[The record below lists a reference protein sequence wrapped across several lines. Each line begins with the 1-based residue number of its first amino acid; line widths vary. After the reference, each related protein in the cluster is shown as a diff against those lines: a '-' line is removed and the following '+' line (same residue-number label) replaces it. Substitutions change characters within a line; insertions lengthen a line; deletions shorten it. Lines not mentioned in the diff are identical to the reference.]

1 MKQYLCRMLT
11 DQSFPRIGL
20 EFGGRDHS
28 TVIHACDKIEEEL
41 KSMPYEKRK
50 KLLLDYNFRKHT
62 KYGLIIVI
70 IMFVLITIFSSFKT
84 IPTGYVGVKTQFG
97 KVQDTMLNEGFNFKV
112 PYIEKIINIDC
123 RTQKCEYKDLQ
134 KISNIKIAI
143 NYNVDKS
150 MANQLYKEVGT
161 DFNSIIVEPAIFEC
175 VKQGMSQYTA
185 EELITKRSEV
195 SSIIIDLLTQRL
207 SNKGILVTALNITDL
222 SFSAEFDAVIEK
234 KQITEQQTQQAKYEL
249 EKAKVEN
256 EKKIENAKAEAEV
269 MKQQNSQ
276 ITEQTLRLKELE
288 IKEKLI
294 EKWSGN
300 FPTTM
305 LNDNINALFNL
316 GN

>member
-1 MKQYLCRMLT
+1 MKQNLKKRYEDYT
-11 DQSFPRIGL
+11 EQ
-20 EFGGRDHS
+20 
-28 TVIHACDKIEEEL
+28 KL
-41 KSMPYEKRK
+41 KSMPYEKRER
-50 KLLLDYNFRKHT
+50 LLLDYNFRKYT

-123 RTQKCEYKDLQ
+123 RTQKCEYQMEASSKDLQ

>member
-1 MKQYLCRMLT
+1 MKQNLKKRYEDYT
-11 DQSFPRIGL
+11 
-20 EFGGRDHS
+20 
-28 TVIHACDKIEEEL
+28 EEEL
-41 KSMPYEKRK
+41 RSMPYEKRER
-50 KLLLDYNFRKHT
+50 LLLDYNFRKYT

-70 IMFVLITIFSSFKT
+70 IMFILITIFSSFKT

-123 RTQKCEYKDLQ
+123 RTQKCEYQMEASSKDLQ

-195 SSIIIDLLTQRL
+195 SSIIINLLTQRL